1 MLYPNYD
8 AITTKE
14 IETLDPHS
22 LVMQLKDVSETLNER
37 EEELYLWRQ
46 KQDQYAEALSFN
58 SMLED
63 ELSRANEQILD
74 LKSKVKNFIKREQ
87 VLLKEFSVDTHI
99 QESYTTLFAQYQ
111 EALEKN
117 DDLEL
122 RLEEITI
129 KYQKLLPYVHK
140 LVEVEAN
147 LTIALKEIKTMK
159 QQKEWYCRL

>member
-63 ELSRANEQILD
+63 ELSRTNEQILD

-99 QESYTTLFAQYQ
+99 QESYTTLLTAT
-111 EALEKN
+111 EPALEDADAGATSLLVPKLARKARAQIKHFLTTRTRILLCA
-117 DDLEL
+117 DLL
-122 RLEEITI
+122 S
-129 KYQKLLPYVHK
+129 
-140 LVEVEAN
+140 
-147 LTIALKEIKTMK
+147 
-159 QQKEWYCRL
+159 